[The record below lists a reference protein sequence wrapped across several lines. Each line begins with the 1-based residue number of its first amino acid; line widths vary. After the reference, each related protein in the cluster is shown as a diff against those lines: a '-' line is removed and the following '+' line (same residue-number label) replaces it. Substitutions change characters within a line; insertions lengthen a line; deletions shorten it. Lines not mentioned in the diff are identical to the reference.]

1 MPKPSRTAVV
11 AFSSLSAVGLLAG
24 CAAGTTET
32 AAPTAEAGSNAAVES
47 SPPIA
52 GPGQTGFADG
62 TYTAEGAYL
71 APSGPESVT
80 VTVTV
85 AADAV
90 AAVEVVGHARDPQA
104 KEHQAEFIGGIAS
117 AVVGKPL
124 AGLAVDRVA
133 GSSLTGKGFNA
144 ALDAIRADAAS

>member
-1 MPKPSRTAVV
+1 MPKPSRTAVI
-11 AFSSLSAVGLLAG
+11 AFSTLSAVGLLAG
-24 CAAGTTET
+24 CAGGTAGT
-32 AAPTAEAGSNAAVES
+32 AAPS
-47 SPPIA
+47 S
-52 GPGQTGFADG
+52 TGFADG
-62 TYTAEGAYL
+62 TYTADGDYL

-90 AAVEVVGHARDPQA
+90 TAVEVVGHATDPQA

-117 AVVGKPL
+117 VVVGKPL